1 MHLAGLSLTGCV
13 PQKLSTTR
21 SQQQLRNGNSLMIS
35 MGPACSLSFDG
46 LERDIRLLEASI
58 AREEI
63 EFGAL
68 CRLQQ
73 STLEVQILQE
83 ESELRLQQLH
93 IQLGY
98 LTQRKWTMPVTT
110 TPLLKCRF

>member
-1 MHLAGLSLTGCV
+1 MRSPKAQHNQVPAAIEEWELIDDIHGPCV
-13 PQKLSTTR
+13 QPEL
-21 SQQQLRNGNSLMIS
+21 
-35 MGPACSLSFDG
+35 DG

-73 STLEVQILQE
+73 STLEVQILQG